1 MRENWKTATLIPL
14 LLAFF
19 FLLDGV
25 LTVVFSEYFL
35 EGTKVMTPRLII
47 LVLILMSFYIPRSKM
62 LVYSL
67 LFGLIYDS
75 YYVGILGVYVLLF
88 PLIIY
93 LTEKL
98 KKVLN
103 PNPIVI
109 GMMVIINLSLIETY
123 LYLFYQVLGYTKINW
138 TTFLADR
145 LGPTLLLNLVLFII
159 VFYPLKKIIEHIQ
172 GE

>member
-1 MRENWKTATLIPL
+1 
-14 LLAFF
+14 
-19 FLLDGV
+19 
-25 LTVVFSEYFL
+25 
-35 EGTKVMTPRLII
+35 
-47 LVLILMSFYIPRSKM
+47 M

-88 PLIIY
+88 SLIIY

-159 VFYPLKKIIEHIQ
+159 VFYPLKKIIERIQ

>member
-1 MRENWKTATLIPL
+1 MAANWKTTTLIPL
-14 LLAFF
+14 VITFC
-19 FLLDGV
+19 FLLDGL
-25 LTVVFSEYFL
+25 LTAIFSAQFL
-35 EGTKVMTPRLII
+35 EGTKTMTPRLIV
-47 LVLILMSFYIPRSKM
+47 LVLILMSFYIPRSRM
-62 LVYSL
+62 LVYGVV
-67 LFGLIYDS
+67 FGLIYDS

-98 KKVLN
+98 KKILN

-109 GMMVIINLSLIETY
+109 GMMVIINISLIETY
-123 LYLFYQVLGYTKINW
+123 LYLFYQMLGYTTINW
-138 TTFLADR
+138 ATFLADR

-159 VFYPLKKIIEHIQ
+159 VFYPLKRIIERIQ